1 MNIGRCQQ
9 VFLRGPLS
17 FGRLAGALTAFLL
30 WTPVREVMAAAG
42 KPATKLVNVADTRGL
57 APGITKWIG
66 DLYNASDWQFAA
78 MVVVIMSTMGLVL
91 GFGCDRL
98 VGLLGIN
105 LGKMKHHE

>member
-17 FGRLAGALTAFLL
+17 FGRLAAALTAFLL
-30 WTPVREVMAAAG
+30 WAPVREVMAAAG

-57 APGITKWIG
+57 GPGITKWVG